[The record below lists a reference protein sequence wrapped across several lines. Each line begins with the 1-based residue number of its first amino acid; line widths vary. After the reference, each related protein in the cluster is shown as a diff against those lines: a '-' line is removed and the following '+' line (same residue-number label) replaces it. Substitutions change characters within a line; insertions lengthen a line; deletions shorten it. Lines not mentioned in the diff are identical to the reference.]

1 MIIQKQKSKIQL
13 TLKGRNMK
21 KIILIISLFL
31 LIAMGP
37 SLPGNTAGGISPL
50 DSDKIINSKAP
61 DFALKDLTGK
71 TVSLSALKGKVVLLN
86 FFATWCPP
94 CRAEMPALNKLRHA
108 LKTRGLE
115 VVAVS
120 TDRSINDIKDFLEKN
135 RVDFPILF
143 DADRNVAKQYRVFS
157 MPTTFLINRNG
168 IIVEKFYGE
177 YDWTEPE
184 TKGKIEK
191 LLQP

>member
-1 MIIQKQKSKIQL
+1 
-13 TLKGRNMK
+13 MK
-21 KIILIISLFL
+21 KIIFIISLFL

-37 SLPGNTAGGISPL
+37 SLPGDTADGISPL
-50 DSDKIINSKAP
+50 NSDKIINSKAP
-61 DFALKDLTGK
+61 DITLKDLNGK
-71 TVSLSALKGKVVLLN
+71 TVSLSAVKGKVVLLN

-94 CRAEMPALNKLRHA
+94 CRAEMPALNKLYRT
-108 LKTRGLE
+108 LKPRGLE
-115 VVAVS
+115 VIGVS

-143 DADRNVAKQYRVFS
+143 DADRIAAKQYRVFS
-157 MPTTFLINRNG
+157 MPTTFLIDRKG
-168 IIVEKFYGE
+168 MIVEKFYGE

-191 LLQP
+191 LL

>member
-1 MIIQKQKSKIQL
+1 
-13 TLKGRNMK
+13 MK
-21 KIILIISLFL
+21 NLILAISLFL
-31 LIAMGP
+31 LIGMGP
-37 SLPGNTAGGISPL
+37 SLPGNTADGISPL
-50 DSDKIINSKAP
+50 NSDKIINSKAP
-61 DFALKDLTGK
+61 DFVLKDLNGK
-71 TVSLSALKGKVVLLN
+71 TVSLATFKGKVVLLN

-94 CRAEMPALNKLRHA
+94 CRAEMPALNKLQHA
-108 LKTRGLE
+108 LKSRGLE
-115 VVAVS
+115 VVSVS
-120 TDRSINDIKDFLEKN
+120 TDRSINDIKDFLERH

-143 DADRNVAKQYRVFS
+143 DADRNIAKQYRVFS

>member
-1 MIIQKQKSKIQL
+1 
-13 TLKGRNMK
+13 MK
-21 KIILIISLFL
+21 KFILSISLFL
-31 LIAMGP
+31 LIGMGP
-37 SLPGNTAGGISPL
+37 SLPGNTADGISPL
-50 DSDKIINSKAP
+50 NSDNIINAKAP
-61 DFALKDLTGK
+61 DFALKDINGK
-71 TVSLSALKGKVVLLN
+71 TLSLSALKGKVVLLN

-94 CRAEMPALNKLRHA
+94 CRAEMPALNKLQRA
-108 LKTRGLE
+108 LKPRGLE
-115 VVAVS
+115 VIAVS

-143 DADRNVAKQYRVFS
+143 DAERNVAKQYRVFS

-191 LLQP
+191 LL

>member
-1 MIIQKQKSKIQL
+1 
-13 TLKGRNMK
+13 MK
-21 KIILIISLFL
+21 KLILIICLLL

-37 SLPGNTAGGISPL
+37 SLPGDTADGISPL
-50 DSDKIINSKAP
+50 NSDKIINSKAP
-61 DFALKDLTGK
+61 DFTLKDMNGK
-71 TVSLSALKGKVVLLN
+71 TVSLSAFKGKVVLLN

-94 CRAEMPALNKLRHA
+94 CRAEMPALNKLYHA
-108 LKTRGLE
+108 LKHRGLE

-135 RVDFPILF
+135 RVDFPVLF
-143 DADRNVAKQYRVFS
+143 DADRTATKQYRVFS
-157 MPTTFLINRNG
+157 MPTTFLINKNG
-168 IIVEKFYGE
+168 MIVEKFYGE

-191 LLQP
+191 QLQM